1 MSQTLKDLVRHSVV
15 AFLASPRGQIL
26 SHTLVAPLIGSR
38 SRKLSNVTWEDFQGV
53 IDSVSKKDLERAY
66 SFLLTNAPPAK
77 DELEPIRKS
86 DAHGELQDAL
96 LELSKIDPYLLSKDK
111 IGDYFPPDAPSAPF
125 EKDLTF
131 KQFLSLGADNI
142 IRKRGVSSEKLEA
155 FSTAIRRYLT
165 KKDPLTSNTKELTF
179 SGEESLS
186 PMGVLMISGLKKETS
201 EGLPLQI
208 LREIAEI
215 LTAKELVALI
225 EKSENTLAS
234 KKLLLLLETK
244 FGSLVTA
251 LCSLFTGPG
260 SPIEVAF
267 PTWSLAPKS
276 GDLVLLRVILNSI
289 GITNPVLFG
298 ATIDNLYTND
308 PELGESIVKKLSQ
321 KDLVSEIHSL
331 LPHFPLELITRGR

>member
-1 MSQTLKDLVRHSVV
+1 LSQTLKDLVRHSVV
-15 AFLASPRGQIL
+15 TFLASPRGQIL

-53 IDSVSKKDLERAY
+53 IESVSKKDLERAY
-66 SFLLTNAPPAK
+66 SFLLTNAPPVK

-86 DAHGELQDAL
+86 DAQGALQDAFL
-96 LELSKIDPYLLSKDK
+96 DLSRVDSAQLSKAK
-111 IGDYFPPDAPSAPF
+111 IGDYFPPEAPSAPF

-131 KQFLSLGADNI
+131 KQFLSLGAENI
-142 IRKRGVSSEKLEA
+142 IRKRGVSAEKLEA
-155 FSTAIRRYLT
+155 FAAAIRRFLST
-165 KKDPLTSNTKELTF
+165 GHQTNAPKEIKF
-179 SGEESLS
+179 RGEESLS
-186 PMGVLMISGLKKETS
+186 PMGALMISGLKKETS
-201 EGLPLQI
+201 NGLPGDI
-208 LREIAEI
+208 LKEMAEI
-215 LTAKELVALI
+215 LSANELSALV
-225 EKSENTLAS
+225 EKSENSLAS

-244 FGSLVTA
+244 FSSLVTA
-251 LCSLFTGPG
+251 LSSLFTGPG

-267 PTWSLAPKS
+267 PAWSLSPKS
-276 GDLVLLRVILNSI
+276 GDLILLRVILSSI

-298 ATIDNLYTND
+298 TTLDNLYTSN